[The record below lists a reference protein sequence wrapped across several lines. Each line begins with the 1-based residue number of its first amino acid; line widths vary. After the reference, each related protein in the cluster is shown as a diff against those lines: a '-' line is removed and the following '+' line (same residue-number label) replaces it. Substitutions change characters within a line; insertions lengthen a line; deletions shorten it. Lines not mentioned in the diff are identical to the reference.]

1 MRKIRAVVPIFLGII
16 ISTCSLNGV
25 SNNYNNILPSF
36 EQNAYAHNFTPD
48 ESASFLSFIEQL
60 RVESELVRSNLANN
74 NISLAHQHANKAA
87 ALLTPN
93 ITKEIA
99 ERVQRVSQDLSTA
112 VSDLQNISSPQQ
124 QEPSA
129 SEINQL
135 ANLDAILDEAIS
147 ARIDREQ
154 RDNVTIQAF
163 AFANLVNSVLRDYG
177 NAYAVGFDMTNMS
190 NMARMMDMPGS
201 NRNVSSSS
209 VMGTELDRNYSLVN
223 AADYQSAQA
232 LANKAL
238 EFFKTKL
245 APMESSNNRTAFIMN
260 GLMQLNNSIKSKAS
274 PMDIMM
280 IVHTQIHP
288 YLMKM
293 FGLQL
298 QK

>member
-1 MRKIRAVVPIFLGII
+1 MRKIRAVVLIFLGII

-36 EQNAYAHNFTPD
+36 DQNAYAHDFTPY

-60 RVESELVRSNLANN
+60 RVESELVQSNLADN

-112 VSDLQNISSPQQ
+112 VSDLQNISSQQQ

-135 ANLDAILDEAIS
+135 ANLDAILDEAVS

-154 RDNVTIQAF
+154 RDNVTIQAL

-190 NMARMMDMPGS
+190 NMAGMADMPGS
-201 NRNVSSSS
+201 NRNMSLTS
-209 VMGTELDRNYSLVN
+209 VMSTELDRNYSLVN

-238 EFFKTKL
+238 EIFKTKL
-245 APMESSNNRTAFIMN
+245 APMESSSNRTAFIMN

-288 YLMKM
+288 NLMKM